1 MLQTTP
7 PFGRLLTAMVT
18 PFDAAEALDIPRLHV
33 LIDHLLAHG
42 TEALVV
48 SGTTGEAP
56 TLNTPE
62 KEALFAETIRYS
74 NGRAPIIAG
83 TGSYST
89 RETIALSQRAE
100 ALGAQGLLVV
110 NPYYN
115 KPSQADLLVHFR
127 TVADAVN
134 IPIVLYNHPGRTGV
148 NLAIDTVCALAEHPR
163 IVALKDSSGDL
174 VAISEIHRRLGDTFC
189 IYSGDD
195 PLTLPM
201 LSLGAQGVV
210 SVTSHVAGD
219 LMQAMINAFFEGN
232 LTQARQHHETLLPL
246 MQALFCAPS
255 PAPTKAALRDLGIE
269 TGGLRLPLQ
278 TLTEDLHQ
286 TLSAILLTTQQQ
298 EQQTVKL

>member
-1 MLQTTP
+1 MPQNLA
-7 PFGRLLTAMVT
+7 PFGRVLTAMVT
-18 PFDAAEALDIPRLHV
+18 PFDADEALNIPRLHL

-56 TLNTPE
+56 TLNTAE
-62 KEALFAETIRYS
+62 KETLFTETVRYS
-74 NGRAPIIAG
+74 NGRAPVIAG

-89 RETIALSQRAE
+89 RETIQLSQRAE
-100 ALGAQGLLVV
+100 TLGVQGLLVV

-115 KPSQADLLVHFR
+115 KPSQADLLVHFQ

-134 IPIVLYNHPGRTGV
+134 IPIILYNHPGRTGV
-148 NLAIDTVCALAEHPR
+148 NLSVDTVCALAQHPR
-163 IVALKDSSGDL
+163 IVAIKDSSGDL
-174 VAISEIHRRLGDTFC
+174 IAISEIHRRLGDSFC

-210 SVTSHVAGD
+210 SVVSHVAGKS
-219 LMQAMINAFFEGN
+219 LQAMVSAFFAGDIA
-232 LTQARQHHETLLPL
+232 LARQHHERLLPL

-255 PAPTKAALRDLGIE
+255 PAPTKAALQDLGIE

-278 TLTEDLHQ
+278 SLTQDLHS
-286 TLSAILLTTQQQ
+286 TLSAILLKTQEKQ
-298 EQQTVKL
+298 

>member
-1 MLQTTP
+1 MSHHLA
-7 PFGRLLTAMVT
+7 PFGRVLTAMVT
-18 PFDAAEALDIPRLHV
+18 PFDANEALDISGLHT

-56 TLNTPE
+56 TLSHDE
-62 KEALFAETIRYS
+62 KLKLFTEVLAHAK
-74 NGRAPIIAG
+74 GRAPVIAG

-89 RETIALSQRAE
+89 RETITLSKEAE
-100 ALGAQGLLVV
+100 ALGVQGLLVV

-134 IPIVLYNHPGRTGV
+134 IPIILYNHPGRTGV
-148 NLAIDTVCALAEHPR
+148 NLGIDVLCELAKHPN
-163 IVALKDSSGDL
+163 IVAIKDSSSDL
-174 VAISEIHRRLGDTFC
+174 TAISEMHRRLGDSFC

-210 SVTSHVAGD
+210 SVVSHVAGD
-219 LMQAMINAFFEGN
+219 AMQGLVQAFFEN
-232 LTQARQHHETLLPL
+232 DLQRARNYHEALLPL
-246 MQALFCAPS
+246 MQGLFCAPS
-255 PAPTKAALRDLGIE
+255 PAPTKAALAQLGIQ

-278 TLTEDLHQ
+278 PLAEDLNQ
-286 TLSAILLTTQQQ
+286 ELIQLLQTTQ
-298 EQQTVKL
+298 EKLKTV

>member
-1 MLQTTP
+1 MPQTYP
-7 PFGRLLTAMVT
+7 PFGRVLTAMVT
-18 PFDAAEALDIPRLHV
+18 PFDANEALDLSRFQV

-56 TLNTPE
+56 TLNTSE
-62 KEALFAETIRYS
+62 KEALFAEAVRYS
-74 NGRAPIIAG
+74 NGRAPVIAG

-89 RETIALSQRAE
+89 RETVQLSQRAE
-100 ALGAQGLLVV
+100 ALGVQGLLVV

-148 NLAIDTVCALAEHPR
+148 NLSVDTVCALAEHPQ

-174 VAISEIHRRLGDTFC
+174 VAISEIHRRLGDNFC

-219 LMQAMINAFFEGN
+219 LMQAMVSAFFAGE
-232 LTQARQHHETLLPL
+232 TDQARAHHETLLPL

-255 PAPTKAALRDLGIE
+255 PAPTKAALQDLGIE

-278 TLTEDLHQ
+278 PLTADLHQ
-286 TLSAILLTTQQQ
+286 TLSAILLTIQQR
-298 EQQTVKL
+298 QTVKL

>member
-1 MLQTTP
+1 MSHPLAI
-7 PFGRLLTAMVT
+7 FGRVLTAMVT
-18 PFDAAEALDIPRLHV
+18 PFDTTEALDIPRLRL

-56 TLNTPE
+56 TLNTAE
-62 KEALFAETIRYS
+62 KEALFSEVLAHT
-74 NGRAPIIAG
+74 NGRTPVIAG

-100 ALGAQGLLVV
+100 ALGVQGLLVV

-115 KPSQADLLVHFR
+115 KPSQADLLVHFQ

-134 IPIVLYNHPGRTGV
+134 IPIILYNHPGRTGV
-148 NLAIDTVCALAEHPR
+148 NLSVDTVCALAQHPR

-174 VAISEIHRRLGDTFC
+174 VAISEIHRRLGDSFC

-210 SVTSHVAGD
+210 SVTSHVAGNQ
-219 LMQAMINAFFEGN
+219 MQAMVQAFFAGDINA
-232 LTQARQHHETLLPL
+232 ARQHHEALLPL
-246 MQALFCAPS
+246 MEALFCAPS

-278 TLTEDLHQ
+278 TLPEALHQ
-286 TLSAILLTTQQQ
+286 KLSAILLKTQ
-298 EQQTVKL
+298 ENNKR